1 MSLKTR
7 QVVCIG
13 SHAHVCTQEMP
24 LREPSAGE
32 MLIRVECSLISP
44 GTELQ
49 GLRNRSAKCY
59 NGKEIWHEFG
69 YQNAG
74 VVADANGC
82 AGFADGDRVACMGA
96 GYASHSNW
104 SVVPQNLVWKLPD
117 KVSFE
122 EGAFANLLGT
132 ALWATRRAQ
141 IQFGA
146 HAAVVGLGIVGQL
159 IAQMSTLNGAHV
171 IGIDRVEMRKEM
183 ALQLGAEYAADFDPE
198 NITGWK
204 QKYTCGYGIDV
215 GFVAFGGDASNV
227 MTQLA
232 LVIKQSPDMHAYGKI
247 VVVGAVQINALLPAV
262 FGNVDICASSR
273 TGPGYHDKSWER
285 GGEYPEALVPWNT
298 QRNLKECFHSIV
310 MKKLQVTPL
319 ITHRASLDE
328 VPAACEQLV
337 EHPDEALAVI
347 VQYDH

>member
-1 MSLKTR
+1 MPLKTK
-7 QVVCIG
+7 QVACI
-13 SHAHVCTQEMP
+13 SNHAHVGIQEKP
-24 LREPSAGE
+24 LQEPAAGE

-49 GLRNRSAKCY
+49 GLHNRSAKCY
-59 NGKEIWHEFG
+59 TGEEVWYEFG

-96 GYASHSNW
+96 GYAPHSNW

-117 KVSFE
+117 AVSFE
-122 EGAFANLLGT
+122 EGAFTNLLGT
-132 ALWATRRAQ
+132 ALWATRRSQ

-159 IAQMSTLNGAHV
+159 IAQICTLNGAHV
-171 IGIDRVEMRKEM
+171 IGIDRVAMRKEV
-183 ALQLGAEYAADFDPE
+183 ALQLGAEYAADFDPN
-198 NITGWK
+198 NIAGWK
-204 QKYTCGYGIDV
+204 QKYTRGYGIDV

-247 VVVGAVQINALLPAV
+247 VVVGAVQINAVLPAV

-273 TGPGYHDKSWER
+273 TGPGYHDKAWER
-285 GGEYPEALVPWNT
+285 GVEYPQALVPWNT
-298 QRNLKECFHSIV
+298 QRNLEECFHAIAS
-310 MKKLQVTPL
+310 KKLNLAPL
-319 ITHRASLDE
+319 ITHCVSLDE
-328 VPAACEQLV
+328 VPTACEQLV
-337 EHPDEALAVI
+337 KHPEEALAV
-347 VQYDH
+347 VVRYEH